1 MRAANLAAIAI
12 QGAIPGRKI
21 EFHKKFLAEHSSSR
35 LILLSLEVIHDDQES
50 TVSCCG
56 LRTDAVVGAGSRRP
70 LRRQLDHKHV
80 L

>member
-1 MRAANLAAIAI
+1 MRAANLAAIEI

-35 LILLSLEVIHDDQES
+35 LILLSLEVIHGDQEIF
-50 TVSCCG
+50 VSCYG
-56 LRTDAVVGAGSRRP
+56 LRTHAFVGAGSRRP